1 MAGESTT
8 TSATEIVNS
17 EWIDPMIGD
26 YMRDVLVVASDD
38 VCKVVDVQGKSTK
51 TVAFPVWEKD
61 TAVDIGTEG
70 TTTLSANDLTLAE
83 TAVTVAQVGILREP
97 TKLLERTIMGGEAG
111 LVQYIA
117 EDGGYLCKEM
127 LEDDCCALFPSITL
141 SVGSTGVDLTIANM
155 IEALGKRRTAKA
167 PPGSSPMF
175 ILDDQQTVDFTT
187 ALGATTGTL
196 WSGGQNQSA
205 MQSMAKTDG
214 TLGDFLGAP
223 IRYTN
228 MTDTANAG
236 ADVVGALLNVGGKNP
251 SIGIVVLWMP
261 ELDKELNV
269 AKSTR
274 LYAINACWGAG
285 LINDGVSVKL
295 VTDA

>member
-8 TSATEIVNS
+8 TTAIEIVNS

-26 YMRDVLVVASDD
+26 YMRDVLVVAASD
-38 VCKVVDVQGKSTK
+38 VCKVVDVQGKQTK

-61 TAVDIGTEG
+61 TAADIGTEG
-70 TTTLSANDLTLAE
+70 TTTLSANDLTLVE
-83 TAVTVAQVGILREP
+83 TTVTVAQVGILREP

-111 LVQYIA
+111 LVDYIA
-117 EDGGYLCKEM
+117 TDGGYLCKEM
-127 LEDDCCALFPSITL
+127 LEDDCVALFPSITL
-141 SVGSTGVDLTIANM
+141 SVGATGVDLSLANM

-167 PPGSSPMF
+167 NGSPMF
-175 ILDDQQTVDFTT
+175 ILDDQQTLDFTT

-205 MQSMAKTDG
+205 MQAQAKTDG
-214 TLGDFLGAP
+214 TMGDFLGAP

-228 MTDTANAG
+228 LTDTVNAG
-236 ADVVGALLNVGGKNP
+236 ADVCGALLNVGGKNP

-285 LINDGVSVKL
+285 LINDGPSVKL

>member
-8 TSATEIVNS
+8 TSVTEIVNS

-26 YMRDVLVVASDD
+26 YMRDVLVVAADD
-38 VCKVVDVQGKSTK
+38 VCRVVDVSGKATK
-51 TVAFPVWEKD
+51 TVSFPVWEKD
-61 TAVDIGTEG
+61 TAADITTEG
-70 TTTLSANDLTLAE
+70 TTTLSANDVTLAE
-83 TAVTVAQVGILREP
+83 TSVTVAQVGILREP
-97 TKLLERTIMGGEAG
+97 TKLMERANMLGEAG
-111 LVQYIA
+111 MVEYIA
-117 EDGGYLCKEM
+117 QDGGYLCKEM
-127 LEDDCCALFPSITL
+127 LEDDLCALFASITL
-141 SVGSTGVDLTIANM
+141 SVGTSGADLTIANM

-167 PPGSSPMF
+167 NGSPMF
-175 ILDDQQTVDFTT
+175 ILDDQQTLDFTT
-187 ALGATTGTL
+187 GLGSTTGTL
-196 WSGGQNQSA
+196 WSGGQNQTA
-205 MQSMAKTDG
+205 MAAQAKTDG
-214 TLGDFLGAP
+214 TMGDFLGAP

-251 SIGIVVLWMP
+251 SLAIVVLWMP

-274 LYAINACWGAG
+274 LYAINACWGSG
-285 LINDGVSVKL
+285 LINDGPSVKL